1 MPVRLLLIASLV
13 LAALVAAGCDVGA
26 PAASAGSPGSLGPP
40 AAAIEGPTWTAIAV
54 GGQRPVPGHEPSIQL
69 SAGRVRGSG
78 GCNGFSGGYR
88 YDAATG
94 AIAFDGLAMTA
105 MGCLDPRVGAVETA
119 FSGILAGAD
128 RLTIDADGRLHVTGP
143 AGEIVLAKALEG

>member
-1 MPVRLLLIASLV
+1 MRVRLLLIASLV
-13 LAALVAAGCDVGA
+13 LLALLAAGCDVGA
-26 PAASAGSPGSLGPP
+26 PAAPAGSPGPP

-54 GGQRPVPGHEPSIQL
+54 GGQLPVPGHEPSIQL
-69 SAGRVRGSG
+69 DAGRVRGSG

-88 YDAATG
+88 YDARTG
-94 AIAFDGLAMTA
+94 RIAFDGLAMTA
-105 MGCLDPRVGAVETA
+105 MGCLDPRVGPIETA

-128 RLTIDADGRLHVTGP
+128 RLALDADGRLHVTGP

>member
-13 LAALVAAGCDVGA
+13 LAALVAASCDVGP

-54 GGQRPVPGHEPSIQL
+54 GGQLPVPGHEPSIQL
-69 SAGRVRGSG
+69 DAGRVRGSG

-105 MGCLDPRVGAVETA
+105 MGCLDPRVGLVETA
-119 FSGILAGAD
+119 FSGILVGAD
-128 RLTIDADGRLHVTGP
+128 RLALDADGRLHVTGP